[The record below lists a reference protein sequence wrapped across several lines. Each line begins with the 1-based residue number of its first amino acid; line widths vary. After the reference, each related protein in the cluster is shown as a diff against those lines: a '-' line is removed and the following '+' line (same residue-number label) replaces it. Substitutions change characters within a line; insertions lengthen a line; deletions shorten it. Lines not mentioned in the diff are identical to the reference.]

1 MILLVENLW
10 KQYYSKFV
18 FICYWCLGLG
28 NNFAYVIMLSAAHDI
43 LSEMNAEKNNVIRN
57 ETIFVEQKN
66 QTYNKYDCNDLSTGA
81 VLLADIL
88 PGIFVKSIA
97 PFFVHKLK
105 YWQRFIFVV
114 LSNSISFSLVAL
126 SPSSMQWLI
135 FIGIMCASLCASFG
149 EITFLSLST
158 QYPRK
163 IALPAWSSGTGAAGL
178 IGSLGYAG
186 LTSFGLSPRVTIL
199 IMLFIPVLMIISFIL
214 LPTIAFTQTY
224 FPHLDDENEKKSEV
238 FMIKNRVL
246 PIEDENPK
254 LNGSNSDQSKHMSL
268 RDKAKSIKLVLKFM
282 IPLFIVYFS
291 QYFINQG
298 LFELLYFEDA
308 FLTEHKLQYR

>member
-1 MILLVENLW
+1 MIPFVEKLW
-10 KQYYSKFV
+10 KKYYSKFV

-28 NNFAYVIMLSAAHDI
+28 NNFAYVVMLSAAHDI
-43 LSEMNAEKNNVIRN
+43 LSEMNKEKNVIAN
-57 ETIFVEQKN
+57 ETIIVEQQN

-81 VLLADIL
+81 VLLLDIL

-114 LSNSISFSLVAL
+114 SFNTISFSLVAL
-126 SPSSMQWLI
+126 SPSSLQWLV

-178 IGSLGYAG
+178 VGSLGYAG
-186 LTSFGLSPRVTIL
+186 LTSFLSPRVTIL

-214 LPTIAFTQTY
+214 LPTVDFTHTY
-224 FPHLDDENEKKSEV
+224 FPHLNDENENKSDI
-238 FMIKNRVL
+238 FKMKNRVS
-246 PIEDENPK
+246 PIEEKNPK
-254 LNGSNSDQSKHMSL
+254 LANESVKSSTHMSL
-268 RDKAKSIKLVLKFM
+268 LEKVKSIKLVLKFM

-298 LFELLYFEDA
+298 LFELLYFKDA